1 MQLNVRSTLLSLL
14 ITSLFIIL
22 STPWQ
27 LNASGPKL
35 SLSEE
40 LQKSDTPVQI
50 ELSERLRH
58 RIEAQPVERGALEV
72 GGQVL
77 FSQRSLPQFY
87 INSGFQPLWLGED
100 NEQRLEAVVE
110 TIRTSYRHGLNP
122 DSYHFDRIETLLSMY
137 DNPARLST
145 RAQADLELL
154 LTDGFILMT
163 SHLIAGQLDP
173 LTLDPN
179 WHVARD
185 EVDYLSLL
193 DSVMQGEAIEDVIT
207 SVQPQHRRYGYLMD
221 ALERYREISRSGGWP
236 QVSEGVT
243 LRPGMEDER
252 IPALRQRLVL
262 AGDFHDE
269 DLSEEQLSSAMFDD
283 ALREAVIRFQ
293 RRHGLDAD
301 AVVGRNTY
309 AALNTPVE
317 QRIIQVMV
325 NLERWRW
332 LRQDLGENHV
342 LVNIANFS
350 VEVVEA
356 GETVMDMRAIV
367 GRQYRQTPVFSSRM
381 TYLVLSPYW
390 HLPPGII
397 RNDIIPRLRQNPN
410 HTREQNIR
418 IFDGWGANAQEVDP
432 ASVNWSESGVAGRY
446 RFRQEPGPNNALGD
460 VKFMFPNPFH
470 VYLHDTPARELFGRT
485 QRDFSSGCIRI
496 DKPLEFAEYLLRN
509 DSRWSRTAI
518 NDAIRQGRE
527 RSVTL
532 PQPVWVHILYWTAW
546 SEPDGTIHFRND
558 IYQRDRRLIE
568 AIQEKLE
575 TPLTHIETT
584 E

>member
-1 MQLNVRSTLLSLL
+1 MLSKSISPFFIGLLFALPL
-14 ITSLFIIL
+14 HAQNNEAAHAAIL
-22 STPWQ
+22 ESSSSINSQAT
-27 LNASGPKL
+27 
-35 SLSEE
+35 
-40 LQKSDTPVQI
+40 DTPVQI

-87 INSGFQPLWLGED
+87 IDNGFQPLWLGEG
-100 NEQRLEAVVE
+100 NEERLNQVVE
-110 TIRTSYRHGLNP
+110 VIRTSYRHGFNP
-122 DSYHFDRIETLLSMY
+122 DSYHYDRIETLMSIY
-137 DNPARLST
+137 ENPANLST

-173 LTLDPN
+173 LTFDPN
-179 WHVARD
+179 WHVVRD
-185 EVDYLSLL
+185 EVDYINLL
-193 DSVMQGEAIEDVIT
+193 NSVREGEEVSAVVER
-207 SVQPQHRRYGYLMD
+207 VQPQHRRYGFLMD
-221 ALERYREISRSGGWP
+221 ALEKYREISRNGGWP
-236 QVSEGVT
+236 QVPEGAT
-243 LRPGMEDER
+243 LRPGMEDDR
-252 IPALRQRLVL
+252 IPALRKRLLL
-262 AGDFHDE
+262 AGDLHGDE
-269 DLSEEQLSSAMFDD
+269 PDEEAMDSRVYDD
-283 ALREAVIRFQ
+283 QLREAVLRFQ

-301 AVVGRNTY
+301 AVIGRNTY

-317 QRIIQVMV
+317 DRIIQAMV

-332 LRQDLGENHV
+332 LKQDLGENHV

-350 VEVVEA
+350 VEVVEQ

-390 HLPPGII
+390 HLPPGIV

-410 HTREQNIR
+410 HTREQNIK

-432 ASVNWSESGVAGRY
+432 ESVNWSESGVAGRY
-446 RFRQEPGPNNALGD
+446 RFRQEPGPANALGD
-460 VKFMFPNPFH
+460 VKFMFPNQFH
-470 VYLHDTPARELFGRT
+470 VYLHDTPARDLFGRT

-509 DSRWSRTAI
+509 DSRWNRSAI
-518 NDAIRQGRE
+518 NDVIRQRRE
-527 RSVTL
+527 RTVTL
-532 PQPVWVHILYWTAW
+532 PQAVWVHILYWTAW
-546 SEPDGTIHFRND
+546 AEPDGTIHFRND

-568 AIQEKLE
+568 AIQAEME
-575 TPLTHIETT
+575 TPLTLIEHT